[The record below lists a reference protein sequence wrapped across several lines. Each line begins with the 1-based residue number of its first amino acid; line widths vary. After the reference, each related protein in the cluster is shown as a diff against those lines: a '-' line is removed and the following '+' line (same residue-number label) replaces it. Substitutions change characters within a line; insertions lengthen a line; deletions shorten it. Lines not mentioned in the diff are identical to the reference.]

1 MDALK
6 TAAASGVDIELMIP
20 GIKASFFLDPVTT
33 YYCGQLLEY
42 GAKVYKY
49 KGYVHAKT
57 MVIDDELCCIGSV
70 NMDIRSLKVDDE
82 VCGVFYS
89 SALVNQYIDIFKV
102 DIQNSDEYSWEQFL
116 IRGNKEKALESFFV
130 LFAPLM

>member
-1 MDALK
+1 MKILFLYHD
-6 TAAASGVDIELMIP
+6 LMNLYGENGNVRVMP
-20 GIKASFFLDPVTT
+20 VSYTHLD
-33 YYCGQLLEY
+33 
-42 GAKVYKY
+42 VYKRQ
-49 KGYVHAKT
+49 GYVHAKT